1 MGPVRKFFS
10 IEIGKAANIFAYTLT
25 ILSAFKAHEVF
36 IKLKVLLVVSSNDTP
51 YKLITTRT
59 TNAKEFL
66 VIFLLFCFCQSCCF
80 FVFFFHIAINKTR
93 LLRRREMMTQYSQVI
108 RYAWNYILLNWIM
121 LLMMRYRL
129 IEKRTNKCKHF
140 PKRYCWYWVIRCR
153 MESSIHKFYLIN
165 TVIVV
170 SWH

>member
-108 RYAWNYILLNWIM
+108 RYAWNYILLQLSELNNVVDDEVPFNRKTNEQVQTFSETI
-121 LLMMRYRL
+121 LLVLSDSMSNG
-129 IEKRTNKCKHF
+129 K
-140 PKRYCWYWVIRCR
+140 
-153 MESSIHKFYLIN
+153 
-165 TVIVV
+165 
-170 SWH
+170 